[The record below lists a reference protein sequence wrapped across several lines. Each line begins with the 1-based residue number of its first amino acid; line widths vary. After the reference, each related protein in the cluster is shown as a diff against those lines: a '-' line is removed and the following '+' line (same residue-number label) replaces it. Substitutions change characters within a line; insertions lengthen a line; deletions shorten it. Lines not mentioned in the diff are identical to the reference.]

1 MRSSMRQPRK
11 DQNRNCS
18 TAAESTIVSHLFE
31 GQLSYMT
38 VCMHCDQ
45 QAHST
50 QSFTILSLPIPADII
65 KCSIQV
71 PPNSWAIPSRLYT
84 GPILGAGGRLVL
96 IIHIFSQ
103 FCLYTVQDCLSLF
116 FEQTILTGGEQM
128 LCSVCEL
135 RRESTV
141 LTCLDKPPEILMLH
155 LKRWVETN
163 TSYVS
168 LMNEGTEC

>member
-1 MRSSMRQPRK
+1 MCVCVFKVAKRQMRSSIRQPRK

-50 QSFTILSLPIPADII
+50 QSFTVLSLPIPADII

-71 PPNSWAIPSRLYT
+71 PSLQ
-84 GPILGAGGRLVL
+84 LGN
-96 IIHIFSQ
+96 
-103 FCLYTVQDCLSLF
+103 TVQTVHRSYFRCWLSSCPYYSCFLTVLSLRCAG
-116 FEQTILTGGEQM
+116 LP
-128 LCSVCEL
+128 V
-135 RRESTV
+135 TV
-141 LTCLDKPPEILMLH
+141 LRADCADG
-155 LKRWVETN
+155 RRADV
-163 TSYVS
+163 VF
-168 LMNEGTEC
+168 GV